1 MKTTLDI
8 QKRLA
13 ELGFDPGGIDGVR
26 GRKTIAAVERFQ
38 KTHHLDVDGIVGPET
53 MRALFGGTPAAA
65 ADGPDAAPWMDIAL
79 AKKGMRE
86 KSDNAELRAF
96 LKSGGGTVGDPASIP
111 WCGDFVETCIAIAL
125 PREPLPTNPYA
136 AINWATWGKACAPQY
151 GAVLSFWRGSPNGW
165 QGHVGFY
172 AGEDATHFH
181 VLGGNQSDAV
191 TISRIAKTR
200 LRANGCRWPE
210 TALSASGKAIVK
222 DGSGLVETR
231 NEA

>member
-13 ELGFDPGGIDGVR
+13 EIGFDPGEADGIR

-38 KTHHLDVDGIVGPET
+38 KTHHLEVDGIAGPET
-53 MRALFGGTPAAA
+53 LRAMFGGTPSA
-65 ADGPDAAPWMDIAL
+65 ADGPDSTPWMDVAL
-79 AKKGMRE
+79 SKKGLRE
-86 KSDNAELRAF
+86 KADNAELRAF
-96 LKSGGGTVGDPASIP
+96 LKSGGGTIGDPANIP
-111 WCGDFVETCIAIAL
+111 WCGDFVETCIALAL
-125 PREPLPTNPYA
+125 PSESLPVNPYA
-136 AINWATWGKACAPQY
+136 AINWATWGEECSPRY
-151 GAVLSFWRGSPNGW
+151 GAVLSFWRGSPKGW

-191 TISRIAKTR
+191 TVSRIAKTR
-200 LRANGCRWPE
+200 LRANGCRWPA
-210 TALSASGKAIVK
+210 TALSANGKAVIK
-222 DGSGLVETR
+222 DGAGLIETR